1 MVHGTDVVLLEGDGL
16 DTTLR
21 LWSAMQTSRP
31 RPLVFIDG
39 DHSYH
44 SVRRDLQGIIEKIP
58 NERFSVH
65 RQEDKTPDDGDRP
78 VVHAPR
84 LAMLH

>member
-1 MVHGTDVVLLEGDGL
+1 MVHGTDVVLERDGL

-21 LWSAMQTSRP
+21 LWSAMQTSRA

-65 RQEDKTPDDGDRP
+65 RQEDETPDDGDRP